1 MCIVSYKLTFVKKKY
16 YQYVMQSDC
25 VSGSLKRCSRYCKG
39 CCSTQMLYFHKI
51 NRVNYNF
58 IGWSSMVSSFVFQ
71 QDILN

>member
-1 MCIVSYKLTFVKKKY
+1 
-16 YQYVMQSDC
+16 MQSDC